1 MPFPV
6 VGMLRKRSQVPRE
19 VRLRL
24 PCELVTEHLLSIV
37 RKLLAQELVRE
48 NGVSQVQAARI
59 LGVTQ
64 PAVSNYIHSN
74 PSRGEHV
81 LGEAIEDVQATVKAF
96 SEDLLEGRLD
106 QIEAMRRICGLCIG
120 LRTRGPLCTI
130 HAEDV
135 PYIRRGSCSLCITDL
150 TDIRRMTQEDY
161 GLIENVRYA
170 ILTIEGSGELAAMT
184 PEIGMNIAYAKPEAT
199 DIGEVVGVPGK
210 IRPIGDRLRASRP
223 PDFGGSSHVAR
234 AALTMMRF
242 DPSLRSA
249 ISLKYD
255 REVIEVCE
263 GLNLAVSNFDRSEE
277 PIEVKEVDGRT
288 IPWGVERAVEKI
300 GKPPD
305 VIYDLGEVGKE
316 PMIFLFGRN
325 AQEVAQLAATI
336 VREHARKSIS

>member
-1 MPFPV
+1 MS
-6 VGMLRKRSQVPRE
+6 RTRSKVLRE

-37 RKLLAQELVRE
+37 RRLLAQVLVKE
-48 NGVSQVQAARI
+48 NGVSQVQAASI

-64 PAVSNYIHSN
+64 PAVSNYIHLDPRMS
-74 PSRGEHV
+74 EHV
-81 LGEAIEDVQATVKAF
+81 LGKAIEDVQATVKAF

-106 QIEAMRRICGLCIG
+106 QTEAMRRICGLCIG

-150 TDIRRMTQEDY
+150 TDIRRMSQEDY
-161 GLIENVRYA
+161 GLVENVRYA
-170 ILTIEGSGELAAMT
+170 ILMIEGSEELAAMA

-199 DIGEVVGVPGK
+199 DIEEVVGVPGR
-210 IRPIGDRLRASRP
+210 IRPIGGRLLASRP

-234 AALTMMRF
+234 AILTMMCF

-249 ISLKYD
+249 ISLKFD
-255 REVIEVCE
+255 HDIIDVCE
-263 GLNLAVSNFDRSEE
+263 DLNLAVSYFERSEE

-316 PMIFLFGRN
+316 PMIFLFGRS

-336 VREHARKSIS
+336 AREHSRKSSS